1 MSGFRLYF
9 FCLIKKNETKKDT
22 ASIPNAKIVSKK
34 KTFLDP
40 TILIFKTQIRFTNQ
54 YICKKINHKMTLHIE
69 TPALLFSAT
78 SLILLAYTNRFLTIA
93 QIIRSLK
100 KTYDEQHNK
109 SILLEI
115 KNLNLRLTLIRYM
128 QLFGVL
134 SLFLSVFAM
143 LLLFF
148 QIQLFGIYLFGGSL
162 LCLLVSLGISFW
174 EISISVHALRLH
186 LSDLTAKTKRD

>member
-1 MSGFRLYF
+1 
-9 FCLIKKNETKKDT
+9 
-22 ASIPNAKIVSKK
+22 
-34 KTFLDP
+34 
-40 TILIFKTQIRFTNQ
+40 
-54 YICKKINHKMTLHIE
+54 MTLNIE

-93 QIIRSLK
+93 QIVRGLK
-100 KTYDEQHNK
+100 KTYDEKENK

-143 LLLFF
+143 LVLFIDL
-148 QIQLFGIYLFGGSL
+148 QIIGIYFFGASL
-162 LCLLVSLGISFW
+162 LCLLISLGISFW
-174 EISISVHALRLH
+174 EISISVTALRVH
-186 LSDLTAKTKRD
+186 LSDLLDSKKE